1 MTTTIAKTNPNER
14 SLSLNYL
21 LGKTVSHVGASAYNR
36 FSTIDLRY
44 SHHFPIF
51 SMSTIRTMLLDP
63 RIKFALNL
71 IKGPVATYT
80 KFYSQEEAD
89 DPGIQKSI
97 IELNYYFPYKVV
109 SDDKNVAEF
118 VLRQLNRFWE
128 TGIYKYLNHIQWG
141 WSGNEVIYKS
151 SKKYRIEYSNLYPF
165 NSDELECRVDK
176 GRILGFRRT
185 TTNNGYIPIGK
196 GIWGLHEREENPYY
210 GRSRLIG
217 AHIPWH
223 ETWSLGGAR
232 DIRRQWFFKNAFDG
246 GEIYYP
252 QGSWVDEEGRK
263 HPNEELAVQMAEN
276 KRSGSTAIFPS
287 EKALDGKRQWEYVPA
302 KANMTPQG
310 LPEYVDD
317 LKDEEL
323 EGMGIP
329 PEVVKSSGSSGMG
342 AATGRM
348 VPLMAFISSLSP
360 IVTDAVNDF
369 CTQVINMILLPG
381 NGMTADYEVIRMT
394 PKTEDQVTPI
404 QEKTISDSGIK

>member
-1 MTTTIAKTNPNER
+1 MTTTTTEAPTR
-14 SLSLNYL
+14 SISINYL
-21 LGKTVSHVGASAYNR
+21 LGKVVSHVESTT
-36 FSTIDLRY
+36 FSRLATIDLRY
-44 SHHFPIF
+44 SHHFPVF
-51 SMSTIRTMLLDP
+51 SLSTIRTMLLDP

-80 KFYSQEEAD
+80 KFYSEEESN

-97 IELNYYFPYKVV
+97 IELNYYFPYKVL
-109 SDDKNVAEF
+109 SDNKDLATF

-128 TGIYKYLNHIQWG
+128 TGIYKYLNHIEWG
-141 WSGNEVIYKS
+141 WSGNEVLYKRT
-151 SKKYRIEYSNLYPF
+151 SKGLEYDNLYPY
-165 NSDELECRVDK
+165 NSDELECKAHK
-176 GRILGFRRT
+176 GKILGFRRSVDRS
-185 TTNNGYIPIGK
+185 GYIPIGK
-196 GIWGLHEREENPYY
+196 GLWGLHEREYNPYY

-217 AHIPWH
+217 AHVPWH

-252 QGSWVDEEGRK
+252 MGSWKDENNVT
-263 HPNEELAVQMAEN
+263 HPNEELAVRMAEN

-287 EKALDGKRQWEYVPA
+287 EKSLDGKRQWEYIPA

-329 PEVVKSSGSSGMG
+329 PEVVKSSGSQGMG

-369 CTQVINMILLPG
+369 CTQVINMILIKANNLKG
-381 NGMTADYEVIRMT
+381 DYEVVRMT
-394 PKTEDQVTPI
+394 PKTEEPVTPI
-404 QEKTISDSGIK
+404 QEKTIADSGIE

>member
-1 MTTTIAKTNPNER
+1 MSQQR
-14 SLSLNYL
+14 SLSINYL
-21 LGKTVSHVGASAYNR
+21 LGQTVSQLGDNV
-36 FSTIDLRY
+36 FSRLATIDGRY
-44 SHHFPIF
+44 GHHFPIF
-51 SMSTIRTMLLDP
+51 TLSTIRTMMLDP
-63 RIKFALNL
+63 RINFGLNL

-80 KFYSQEEAD
+80 KFYSEEEAE

-97 IELNYYFPYKVV
+97 IELNYYFPYTVV
-109 SDDKNVAEF
+109 SDNKEVADF
-118 VLRQLNRFWE
+118 VLKQLNRFWE
-128 TGIYKYLNHIQWG
+128 RGIYKYLKCIEWG
-141 WSGNEVIYKS
+141 WSGNEVIYKRN
-151 SKKYRIEYSNLYPF
+151 SKGTVEFDSLIAF
-165 NSDELECRVDK
+165 NSDELECVAK
-176 GRILGFRRT
+176 QNRIIGFRKASSHM
-185 TTNNGYIPIGK
+185 GYIPIGK
-196 GIWGLHEREENPYY
+196 GLWGLHCREENPYY
-210 GRSRLIG
+210 GKSRLIG
-217 AHIPWH
+217 AHVPWH

-252 QGSWVDEEGRK
+252 EGSWKDENQVI
-263 HPNEELAVQMAEN
+263 HPNEELAVRMAEN

-287 EKALDGKRQWEYVPA
+287 TRTLDGKQEWVYEPA

-323 EGMGIP
+323 EGLGIP

-360 IVTDAVNDF
+360 LVTDAIGDF
-369 CTQVINMILLPG
+369 CRQVIDMILLPA
-381 NGMTADYEVIRMT
+381 NNMTADYEVKRIT

-404 QEKTISDSGIK
+404 PEKTIADSGVD

>member
-1 MTTTIAKTNPNER
+1 MQVTPVTKDPEQRT
-14 SLSLNYL
+14 LSINYL
-21 LGKTVSHVGASAYNR
+21 LGKTVSHVGPSTVSR
-36 FSTIDLRY
+36 FATIDLRY
-44 SHHFPIF
+44 SHHFPLF
-51 SMSTIRTMLLDP
+51 TMSTIRTMLLDP

-80 KFYSQEEAD
+80 KFYSEEEAN

-109 SDDKNVAEF
+109 SDNPQLSEF

-141 WSGNEVIYKS
+141 WSGNEVLYKRT
-151 SKKYRIEYSNLYPF
+151 SKGIEYANLYPF
-165 NSDELECRVDK
+165 SSDELECAAHK
-176 GRILGFRRT
+176 GKILGFRRT
-185 TTNNGYIPIGK
+185 TTNTGYIPIGK
-196 GIWGLHEREENPYY
+196 GLWGIHEREENPYY
-210 GRSRLIG
+210 GRSRLLG
-217 AHIPWH
+217 AHVPWH

-252 QGSWVDEEGRK
+252 QGTWTDENGMK
-263 HPNEELAVQMAEN
+263 HPNEELAVRMAEN

-287 EKALDGKRQWEYVPA
+287 EKALDGKRQWEYMPA

-329 PEVVKSSGSSGMG
+329 PEVVKSSGSQGMG

-360 IVTDAVNDF
+360 IVTDAINDF
-369 CTQVINMILLPG
+369 CTQVVNMILLPA
-381 NGMTADYEVIRMT
+381 NGMKGDYEVKRIT
-394 PKTEDQVTPI
+394 PKTEDQVTPV
-404 QEKTISDSGIK
+404 QEKTIADSGID